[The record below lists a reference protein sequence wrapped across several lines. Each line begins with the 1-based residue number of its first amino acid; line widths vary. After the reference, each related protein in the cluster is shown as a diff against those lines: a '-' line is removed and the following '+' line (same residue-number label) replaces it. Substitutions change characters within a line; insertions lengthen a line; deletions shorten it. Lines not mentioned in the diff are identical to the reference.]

1 MEEAIIEQQLD
12 RLLGESPEIARQR
25 AASAVGEED
34 APLALYGAGN
44 LGRTVLASLR
54 QAGVAPQAFADDTPA
69 KQGQTIDGLPV
80 MRPAEVIRK
89 FGPQTVFVITIFN
102 PQSSFIRVAQRLRQE
117 TGARVVSFL
126 NLAWKYPE
134 QFLPHYYFELPDQ
147 LLVKSADIRRAFEV
161 FADDESRRQ
170 FVAQL
175 RFRLWLDFDALPAS
189 NKGDYFPADVFA
201 PLPPDTI
208 FVDCGAYDGDTVRS
222 FLAHQ
227 RSQFKSIYAFEPDAA
242 NFQRLVDFVGTL
254 GAETQSKILLFNAG
268 AGARRTRLRFN
279 ATGGMGAAFDSQGD
293 VEVDV
298 LPIAEVVSDDGGA
311 IYLKFDV
318 EGGEWAA
325 LEGAEKLIQR
335 ARPLLAVSVYHQPDD
350 LWQLPLHLQAFNS
363 DYRLFL
369 RTQGEDGMDVICYA
383 VPPERLPGGSRH
395 QS

>member
-1 MEEAIIEQQLD
+1 MEEATTDRDLD
-12 RLLGESPEIARQR
+12 ELLGESPETARQR
-25 AASAVGEED
+25 AASPVAGK
-34 APLALYGAGN
+34 ATALALYGAGN
-44 LGRTVLASLR
+44 LGRLVLARLR
-54 QAGVAPQAFADDTPA
+54 QAGVEPLAFADDTPA
-69 KQGQTIDGLPV
+69 KRGQTIDGLPV
-80 MRPAEVIRK
+80 MPPAEVIEH
-89 FGPQTVFVITIFN
+89 FGPQTVFVVTIFN
-102 PQSSFIRVAQRLRQE
+102 PQSSFIRVAQRLRHE

-134 QFLPHYYFELPDQ
+134 QFLPHYYFESPEQ
-147 LLVKSADIRRAFEV
+147 LLAKSADIRRAFQV

-170 FVAQL
+170 FVAHL

-227 RSQFKSIYAFEPDAA
+227 QGKFKSIYAFEPDAT
-242 NFQRLVDFVGTL
+242 NFQRLGDFVSTL
-254 GAETQSKILLFNAG
+254 GAEAQTRIQLFHAG
-268 AGARRTRLRFN
+268 AGARRARLRFN
-279 ATGGMGAAFDSQGD
+279 ATGSMGAAFDRQGD

-298 LPIAEVVSDDGGA
+298 LPIAEVVADDAGVT
-311 IYLKFDV
+311 YLKFDV
-318 EGGEWAA
+318 EGGERAA

-350 LWQLPLHLQAFNS
+350 LWQLPLYIQALNS

-383 VPPERLPGGSRH
+383 VPPERLP
-395 QS
+395 